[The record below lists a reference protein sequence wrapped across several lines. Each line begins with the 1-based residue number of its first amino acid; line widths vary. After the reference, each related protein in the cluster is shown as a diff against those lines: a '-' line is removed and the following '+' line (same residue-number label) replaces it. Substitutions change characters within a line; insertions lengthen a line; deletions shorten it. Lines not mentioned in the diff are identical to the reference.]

1 MKKMKLRIAPTKKL
15 NGTINAPPS
24 KSYSHRAFI
33 ASSLTNGVS
42 IIKNPLISGDVGVTI
57 KILEALGNKVSKAS
71 NHSFVV
77 KSNYENYK
85 SIKNLLDCG
94 NSGTSIRIFT
104 ALAMLIDGGLS
115 FTGEFIKRKR
125 PIIPLLDALESIGCN
140 YRLTEKKL
148 KVKRK
153 GKKCDIINIP
163 GDISSQFVSAL
174 LMMCPLLD
182 CKKRNSIIVN
192 ITSPI
197 TSYPYVK
204 ITLDVLRSF
213 GIKIHENINDEK
225 VGSYLIACKQNY
237 RAQTYEIPGDFSS
250 ISFILAATIL
260 TPEESQVVIKNL
272 NFEKPQG
279 DQRIIEILQ
288 EMGAN
293 IKIMKENNCLIVNGN
308 INQNPLTGTAIDI
321 RDTPDLFPI
330 LSIIGAFA
338 KGKTEIYNALNLR
351 KKESDRISIIAKEL
365 SKMGVKVIEEKDKIT
380 VYHCNEL
387 RGTSFNHENDHRI
400 AMALTIASL
409 YAQSSSQIENIEIV
423 EDSYPNFVD
432 HIKKLG
438 ANVDLVE

>member
-15 NGTINAPPS
+15 SGTINAPPS

-33 ASSLTNGVS
+33 ASSLTKGVS

-71 NHSFVV
+71 NNSFIV
-77 KSNYENYK
+77 KSNYKNYK
-85 SIKNLLDCG
+85 SIKNLLDCR

-125 PIIPLLDALESIGCN
+125 PIIPLLDALENIGCD
-140 YRLTEKKL
+140 YRLTEKEL

-153 GKKCDIINIP
+153 GKKCDVIKIP

-182 CKKRNSIIVN
+182 CKKRNSIIVEV
-192 ITSPI
+192 TSPI

-204 ITLDVLRSF
+204 ITLDVLSSF
-213 GIKIHENINDEK
+213 GIKVQEKINDEK

-293 IKIMKENNCLIVNGN
+293 IKTMKENNCLIVNGG
-308 INQNPLTGTAIDI
+308 INQNPLTGITIDI
-321 RDTPDLFPI
+321 KDTPDLFPI

-365 SKMGVKVIEEKDKIT
+365 KKMGVKVIEENDKIT
-380 VYHCNEL
+380 IYHCKEL
-387 RGTSFNHENDHRI
+387 RGTSFNHANDHRI
-400 AMALTIASL
+400 AMSLTIASL
-409 YAQSSSQIENIEIV
+409 FAQGPSLIENIEIV
-423 EDSYPNFVD
+423 EDSYPNFVE

-438 ANVDLVE
+438 ANVELVE

>member
-15 NGTINAPPS
+15 IGTINAPPS
-24 KSYSHRAFI
+24 KSYSHRVFI
-33 ASSLTNGVS
+33 VSSLTKGVS

-57 KILEALGNKVSKAS
+57 KILEALGHKVSKAS
-71 NHSFVV
+71 NHSFIV
-77 KSNYENYK
+77 KSNYGNYK
-85 SIKNLLDCG
+85 PVKKLLDCQ

-115 FTGEFIKRKR
+115 FTGEFIKRRR
-125 PIIPLLDALESIGCN
+125 PIIPLLKALESIGCN
-140 YRLTEKKL
+140 YRLTEKDL
-148 KVKRK
+148 VVKRK

-163 GDISSQFVSAL
+163 GDISSQFISAL

-182 CKKRNSIIVN
+182 CKKRDSMIVK

-197 TSYPYVK
+197 TSYPYIK

-213 GIKIHENINDEK
+213 GIKIQERLNDEK
-225 VGSYLIACKQNY
+225 VGSYLISCKQNY

-260 TPEESQVVIKNL
+260 TPEESQVIIKNL

-279 DQRIIEILQ
+279 DQGIIKILQ
-288 EMGAN
+288 KMGAN
-293 IKIMKENNCLIVNGN
+293 IKIMKENNSLIVNGN
-308 INQNPLTGTAIDI
+308 INQNPLTGINIDI

-351 KKESDRISIIAKEL
+351 NKESDRISIIAKEL
-365 SKMGVKVIEEKDKIT
+365 SKMGVKVIEEKDKIII
-380 VYHCNEL
+380 YHCKEL
-387 RGTSFNHENDHRI
+387 RGASFNHENDHRI

-409 YAQSSSQIENIEIV
+409 FAQSPSQIDDIEIV
-423 EDSYPNFVD
+423 EDSYPNFVE

-438 ANVDLVE
+438 ANVELVE

>member
-1 MKKMKLRIAPTKKL
+1 MKLRIAPTIKL

-140 YRLTEKKL
+140 YRLTEKEL

-182 CKKRNSIIVN
+182 CKKRNSIIVK

-204 ITLDVLRSF
+204 ITLDVLNSF
-213 GIKIHENINDEK
+213 GIKVQESLNDEK
-225 VGSYLIACKQNY
+225 VGSYLIACNQNY
-237 RAQTYEIPGDFSS
+237 RAQTYDIPGDFSS
-250 ISFILAATIL
+250 ISFIIAATIL

-293 IKIMKENNCLIVNGN
+293 IKIMKDNNCLIVNGN
-308 INQNPLTGTAIDI
+308 INQNPLTGIAIDI
-321 RDTPDLFPI
+321 NETPDLFPI
-330 LSIIGAFA
+330 LSVIGAFA

-409 YAQSSSQIENIEIV
+409 YAQGSSQIENIEIV

-438 ANVDLVE
+438 ANVGLLE

>member
-1 MKKMKLRIAPTKKL
+1 MKLRIAATKKL

-42 IIKNPLISGDVGVTI
+42 IIKNPLISGDVDVTI

-71 NHSFVV
+71 NHSFIV

-85 SIKNLLDCG
+85 SIKKLLDCG

-104 ALAMLIDGGLS
+104 AIAMLIEGGLS

-125 PIIPLLDALESIGCN
+125 PIIPLLDALENIGCN
-140 YRLTEKKL
+140 YRLNEKEL

-182 CKKRNSIIVN
+182 CKKRNSMIVK
-192 ITSPI
+192 ITTPI

-213 GIKIHENINDEK
+213 GIKIQESLNNEK
-225 VGSYLIACKQNY
+225 VGTYLIACKQNY
-237 RAQTYEIPGDFSS
+237 RAQTYDIPGDFSS

-279 DQRIIEILQ
+279 DQRIIEILL

-365 SKMGVKVIEEKDKIT
+365 SKMGVKVIEEKDKLT
-380 VYHCNEL
+380 VYHCKEL

-409 YAQSSSQIENIEIV
+409 FAQGSAQIDNIEIV

-438 ANVDLVE
+438 ANVELVE

>member
-15 NGTINAPPS
+15 NGTLNAPPS

-71 NHSFVV
+71 NHSFIV

-85 SIKNLLDCG
+85 SVKNLLDCR

-125 PIIPLLDALESIGCN
+125 PIIPLLDGLESIGCN
-140 YRLTEKKL
+140 YKLTEEEL

-182 CKKRNSIIVN
+182 CKKRDSIIIK

-204 ITLDVLRSF
+204 ITLDVLSSF
-213 GIKIHENINDEK
+213 GIKIQENLNDEK
-225 VGSYLIACKQNY
+225 VGSYLIACKQKY
-237 RAQTYEIPGDFSS
+237 RAQTYDIPGDFSS

-260 TPEESQVVIKNL
+260 TSEESRVVIKNL

-288 EMGAN
+288 KMGAN
-293 IKIMKENNCLIVNGN
+293 IKIMKENNSLIVNGN
-308 INQNPLTGTAIDI
+308 INHNPLTGIAIDI
-321 RDTPDLFPI
+321 GDTPDLFPI
-330 LSIIGAFA
+330 LSVIGAFA

-380 VYHCNEL
+380 VYHCKEL

-409 YAQSSSQIENIEIV
+409 NAEGSSLIENIEVV

>member
-15 NGTINAPPS
+15 IGTLNAPPS

-33 ASSLTNGVS
+33 ASSLTRGVS

-57 KILEALGNKVSKAS
+57 KILEELGHRITKVSDDTYM
-71 NHSFVV
+71 V
-77 KSNYENYK
+77 KGNMET
-85 SIKNLLDCG
+85 IKPVKKFLNCQ

-104 ALAMLIDGGLS
+104 AIAMLIDGGLS

-125 PIIPLLDALESIGCN
+125 PIIPLLEALESIGCN
-140 YRLTEKKL
+140 YKLTEKNL
-148 KVKRK
+148 TVKRK
-153 GKKCDIINIP
+153 GKKYDTIKIP

-182 CKKRNSIIVN
+182 CKKRNTISVK

-204 ITLDVLRSF
+204 ITLDVLKSF
-213 GIKIHENINDEK
+213 GIKIKENLNNEK
-225 VGSYLIACKQNY
+225 EGSYLIACKQSY
-237 RAQTYEIPGDFSS
+237 RAQTYEVPGDFSS

-288 EMGAN
+288 KMGAN
-293 IKIMKENNCLIVNGN
+293 ITTMKDKNCLVVNGN
-308 INQNPLTGTAIDI
+308 INQHPLIGIAIDI
-321 RDTPDLFPI
+321 KDTPDLFPI

-338 KGKTEIYNALNLR
+338 EGKTEIYNALNLR
-351 KKESDRISIIAKEL
+351 KKESDRISVIAKEL
-365 SKMGVKVIEEKDKIT
+365 SKMGVKVLEEKDKIT
-380 VYHCNEL
+380 IYHCKEL
-387 RGTSFNHENDHRI
+387 KGASFDHENDHRI
-400 AMALTIASL
+400 AMALTVASL
-409 YAQSSSQIENIEIV
+409 FAKGQSQIDNIEIV
-423 EDSYPNFVD
+423 KDSYPNFIE
-432 HIKKLG
+432 HIKRLG
-438 ANVDLVE
+438 AKIDLIE

>member
-1 MKKMKLRIAPTKKL
+1 MKKMKLRITPTKKL
-15 NGTINAPPS
+15 FGEITAPPS

-33 ASSLTNGVS
+33 VSSLTKGVS
-42 IIKNPLISGDVGVTI
+42 IIKKPLISGDVGVTI
-57 KILEALGNKVSKAS
+57 KILEALGHKVSKAS
-71 NHSFVV
+71 NRSFIV
-77 KSNYENYK
+77 KSNYGNYK
-85 SIKNLLDCG
+85 SVKKLLDCG

-125 PIIPLLDALESIGCN
+125 PIIPLLNALESIGCN
-140 YRLTEKKL
+140 YRLTEKDL

-153 GKKCDIINIP
+153 GKKCNDINIP
-163 GDISSQFVSAL
+163 GDISSQFISAL
-174 LMMCPLLD
+174 LIMCPLLD
-182 CKKRNSIIVN
+182 CKKRNSMTVK

-213 GIKIHENINDEK
+213 GIKIQEKINDEK

-279 DQRIIEILQ
+279 DQRIIGILQ
-288 EMGAN
+288 EMGAK
-293 IKIMKENNCLIVNGN
+293 IKTMKEKNCLIVNGG
-308 INQNPLTGTAIDI
+308 INQNPLTGIAIDI
-321 RDTPDLFPI
+321 KDTPDLFPI

-351 KKESDRISIIAKEL
+351 NKESDRISIIAKEL
-365 SKMGVKVIEEKDKIT
+365 SKMGVKVVEENDKIT
-380 VYHCNEL
+380 IYHCKEL

-400 AMALTIASL
+400 AMSLTIASL
-409 YAQSSSQIENIEIV
+409 FAQGSSLIENIEIV

>member
-1 MKKMKLRIAPTKKL
+1 MKLRIAPTKKL
-15 NGTINAPPS
+15 NGIINAPPS

-33 ASSLTNGVS
+33 ASSLTKGVS

-71 NHSFVV
+71 NHSFIV
-77 KSNYENYK
+77 KSNYGKYK
-85 SIKNLLDCG
+85 SVKKLLDCQ

-115 FTGEFIKRKR
+115 FAGEFIKRKR
-125 PIIPLLDALESIGCN
+125 PIIPLLDALESIGCS
-140 YRLTEKKL
+140 YRLTEKDL

-153 GKKCDIINIP
+153 GKKCDNINIP

-182 CKKRNSIIVN
+182 CKKKNSMMVK

-213 GIKIHENINDEK
+213 GIKIQENINNEK
-225 VGSYLIACKQNY
+225 EGSYLIACKQNY

-293 IKIMKENNCLIVNGN
+293 IKIMKKNNCLIVNGG
-308 INQNPLTGTAIDI
+308 INQNPLTGIAIDI
-321 RDTPDLFPI
+321 NDTPDLFPI

-365 SKMGVKVIEEKDKIT
+365 SKMDVKVIEESDRIT
-380 VYHCNEL
+380 IYHCKEL

-400 AMALTIASL
+400 AMSLTIAGLFAQDPSL
-409 YAQSSSQIENIEIV
+409 IENIEIV
-423 EDSYPNFVD
+423 EDSYPNFVE

>member
-1 MKKMKLRIAPTKKL
+1 
-15 NGTINAPPS
+15 
-24 KSYSHRAFI
+24 
-33 ASSLTNGVS
+33 
-42 IIKNPLISGDVGVTI
+42 VTI

-140 YRLTEKKL
+140 YRLTEKEL

-182 CKKRNSIIVN
+182 CKKRNSIIVK

-204 ITLDVLRSF
+204 ITLDVLNSF
-213 GIKIHENINDEK
+213 GIKVQESLNDEK
-225 VGSYLIACKQNY
+225 VGSYLIACNQNY
-237 RAQTYEIPGDFSS
+237 RAQTYDIPGDFSS
-250 ISFILAATIL
+250 ISFIIAATIL

-279 DQRIIEILQ
+279 DQRIIE
-288 EMGAN
+288 
-293 IKIMKENNCLIVNGN
+293 NNCLIVNGN
-308 INQNPLTGTAIDI
+308 INQNPLTGIAIDI
-321 RDTPDLFPI
+321 NETPDLLTGIAIDINETPDLFPI
-330 LSIIGAFA
+330 LSVIGAFA

-365 SKMGVKVIEEKDKIT
+365 SKMGVKVIEEEDKIT
-380 VYHCNEL
+380 VYYCKEL

-409 YAQSSSQIENIEIV
+409 YAQGSSQIENIEIV

-438 ANVDLVE
+438 ANVGLLE

>member
-1 MKKMKLRIAPTKKL
+1 MKLRIAPTKKL

-71 NHSFVV
+71 NHSFIV

-85 SIKNLLDCG
+85 SIKKLLDCG

-104 ALAMLIDGGLS
+104 ALAMLIEGGLS

-140 YRLTEKKL
+140 YRLNEKEL

-182 CKKRNSIIVN
+182 CKKRDSIVIK

-204 ITLDVLRSF
+204 ITLDVLSSF
-213 GIKIHENINDEK
+213 GIKIQENLNDEK
-225 VGSYLIACKQNY
+225 VGSYLIACKQKY
-237 RAQTYEIPGDFSS
+237 RAQTYDIPGDFSS

-260 TPEESQVVIKNL
+260 TSEESQVVIKNL

-288 EMGAN
+288 KMGAN
-293 IKIMKENNCLIVNGN
+293 IKIMKENNSLIVNGN

-321 RDTPDLFPI
+321 GDTPDLFPI

-380 VYHCNEL
+380 VYHCKEL

-409 YAQSSSQIENIEIV
+409 FAQGPSQMENIEIV

-438 ANVDLVE
+438 ANVGLVE

>member
-1 MKKMKLRIAPTKKL
+1 MKLRITPTKKL
-15 NGTINAPPS
+15 IGTINAPPS

-33 ASSLTNGVS
+33 ASSLTKGVS

-57 KILEALGNKVSKAS
+57 KILEALGHKVSKAS
-71 NHSFVV
+71 SDSFIV
-77 KSNYENYK
+77 KSNYGNYK
-85 SIKNLLDCG
+85 SIKKLLDCG
-94 NSGTSIRIFT
+94 NSGTSIRIFA

-115 FTGEFIKRKR
+115 FTGEFIKRNR
-125 PIIPLLDALESIGCN
+125 PIIPLLNALESIGCS
-140 YRLTEKKL
+140 YRLTEEDL

-153 GKKCDIINIP
+153 GKKCGIINIP
-163 GDISSQFVSAL
+163 GDVSSQFVSAL

-182 CKKRNSIIVN
+182 CKKRNSMVVN

-213 GIKIHENINDEK
+213 GIKIQENINDEK

-293 IKIMKENNCLIVNGN
+293 INTMKEKNCLIVNGG
-308 INQNPLTGTAIDI
+308 INQNPLTGITIDI
-321 RDTPDLFPI
+321 KDTPDLFPI

-365 SKMGVKVIEEKDKIT
+365 IKMGVKVIEENDKIT
-380 VYHCNEL
+380 IYHCKEL

-400 AMALTIASL
+400 AMSLTIASL
-409 YAQSSSQIENIEIV
+409 FAHGSSLIENIEIV
-423 EDSYPNFVD
+423 EDSYPNFVN

>member
-1 MKKMKLRIAPTKKL
+1 MKKMKLRITPTKKL
-15 NGTINAPPS
+15 IGTINAPPS

-33 ASSLTNGVS
+33 ASSLTKGVS

-57 KILEALGNKVSKAS
+57 KILEDLGHKVTKAS
-71 NHSFVV
+71 NHSFIVR
-77 KSNYENYK
+77 SNYGKYK
-85 SIKNLLDCG
+85 SVKKLLDCK

-125 PIIPLLDALESIGCN
+125 PIIPLLNALESIGCN
-140 YRLTEKKL
+140 YRLTEKDL
-148 KVKRK
+148 YVKRK

-182 CKKRNSIIVN
+182 CKKGSSMIVK

-213 GIKIHENINDEK
+213 GIKIQESLNNEK

-250 ISFILAATIL
+250 ISFIIAATIL

-279 DQRIIEILQ
+279 DQKIIEILQ

-293 IKIMKENNCLIVNGN
+293 IKIIKENNCLIVHGN
-308 INQNPLTGTAIDI
+308 INQNPLTGIAIDI
-321 RDTPDLFPI
+321 RETPDLFPI

-351 KKESDRISIIAKEL
+351 EKESDRISIIAKEL

-380 VYHCNEL
+380 IYHCKEL

-409 YAQSSSQIENIEIV
+409 FAQGSSQIENIEIV

-438 ANVDLVE
+438 AIVELVE

>member
-1 MKKMKLRIAPTKKL
+1 MKLRIAPTKKL
-15 NGTINAPPS
+15 TGTINAPPS

-33 ASSLTNGVS
+33 ASSLTKGVS
-42 IIKNPLISGDVGVTI
+42 IIKNPLTSGDVGITI
-57 KILEALGNKVSKAS
+57 KILEALGHKISKAS
-71 NHSFVV
+71 NQSYII
-77 KSNYENYK
+77 KSNYGNYK
-85 SIKNLLDCG
+85 PVKKLLDCG
-94 NSGTSIRIFT
+94 NSGTSIRIFA
-104 ALAMLIDGGLS
+104 ALAMVIDGGLS
-115 FTGEFIKRKR
+115 LTGEFIKRKR
-125 PIIPLLDALESIGCN
+125 PIIPLLRALESIGCN
-140 YRLTEKKL
+140 YNLTEKDL
-148 KVKRK
+148 TVKRK
-153 GKKCDIINIP
+153 GNKCEIINIP

-182 CKKRNSIIVN
+182 CKKRNSMLVN

-213 GIKIHENINDEK
+213 DIKIQESLYNDK
-225 VGSYLIACKQNY
+225 VSNYLIMCKQNY

-250 ISFILAATIL
+250 ISFILAAVIL
-260 TPEESQVVIKNL
+260 TSEESRVIIKNL

-279 DQRIIEILQ
+279 DKKIIEILQ
-288 EMGAN
+288 RMGAN
-293 IKIMKENNCLIVNGN
+293 IRIMKENNCLIVNGN
-308 INQNPLTGTAIDI
+308 INQNPLTGLAIDI

-365 SKMGVKVIEEKDKIT
+365 RKMGVKVIEEIDKIT
-380 VYHCNEL
+380 IYHCKEL
-387 RGTSFNHENDHRI
+387 RGASFNHENDHRI

-409 YAQSSSQIENIEIV
+409 FAQSPSQIENIEIV

>member
-1 MKKMKLRIAPTKKL
+1 MKLRIAPTIKL

-42 IIKNPLISGDVGVTI
+42 IIKNPLISGDVGVTVTI

-140 YRLTEKKL
+140 YRLTEKEL

-182 CKKRNSIIVN
+182 CKKRNSIIVK

-204 ITLDVLRSF
+204 ITLDVLNSF
-213 GIKIHENINDEK
+213 GIKVQESLNDEK
-225 VGSYLIACKQNY
+225 VGSYLIACNQNY
-237 RAQTYEIPGDFSS
+237 RAQTYDIPGDFSS
-250 ISFILAATIL
+250 ISFIIAATIL

-308 INQNPLTGTAIDI
+308 INQNPLTGIAIDI
-321 RDTPDLFPI
+321 NETPDLFPI
-330 LSIIGAFA
+330 LSVIGAF
-338 KGKTEIYNALNLR
+338 
-351 KKESDRISIIAKEL
+351 
-365 SKMGVKVIEEKDKIT
+365 
-380 VYHCNEL
+380 
-387 RGTSFNHENDHRI
+387 
-400 AMALTIASL
+400 
-409 YAQSSSQIENIEIV
+409 
-423 EDSYPNFVD
+423 
-432 HIKKLG
+432 
-438 ANVDLVE
+438 

>member
-1 MKKMKLRIAPTKKL
+1 MKLRITPTKKL
-15 NGTINAPPS
+15 IGTINAPPS

-33 ASSLTNGVS
+33 ASSLTKGVS

-57 KILEALGNKVSKAS
+57 KILEALGHKVSKAS
-71 NHSFVV
+71 SDSFIV
-77 KSNYENYK
+77 KSNYGNYK
-85 SIKNLLDCG
+85 SVKKLLDCG

-115 FTGEFIKRKR
+115 FTGEFIKRNR
-125 PIIPLLDALESIGCN
+125 PIIPLLNALESIGCS
-140 YRLTEKKL
+140 YRLTEEDL

-153 GKKCDIINIP
+153 GKKCGIINIP
-163 GDISSQFVSAL
+163 GDVSSQFVSAL

-182 CKKRNSIIVN
+182 CKKRNSMVVN

-213 GIKIHENINDEK
+213 GIKIQENINDEK

-293 IKIMKENNCLIVNGN
+293 INTMKEKNCLIVNGG
-308 INQNPLTGTAIDI
+308 INQNPLTGITIDI
-321 RDTPDLFPI
+321 KDTPDLFPI

-365 SKMGVKVIEEKDKIT
+365 IKMGVKVIEENDKIT
-380 VYHCNEL
+380 IYHCKEL

-400 AMALTIASL
+400 AMSLTIASL
-409 YAQSSSQIENIEIV
+409 FAHGSSLIENIEIV
-423 EDSYPNFVD
+423 EDSYPNFVN

>member
-1 MKKMKLRIAPTKKL
+1 MKLRITPTKKL
-15 NGTINAPPS
+15 IGTINAPPS

-33 ASSLTNGVS
+33 ASSLTKGVS

-57 KILEALGNKVSKAS
+57 KILEALGHKVSKAS
-71 NHSFVV
+71 SDSFIV
-77 KSNYENYK
+77 KSNYGNYK
-85 SIKNLLDCG
+85 SVKKLLDCG
-94 NSGTSIRIFT
+94 NSGTSIRIFA

-115 FTGEFIKRKR
+115 FTGEFIKRNR
-125 PIIPLLDALESIGCN
+125 PIIPLLNALESIGCS
-140 YRLTEKKL
+140 YRLTEEDL

-153 GKKCDIINIP
+153 GKKCGIINIP
-163 GDISSQFVSAL
+163 GDVSSQFVSAL

-182 CKKRNSIIVN
+182 CKKRNSMVVN

-213 GIKIHENINDEK
+213 GIKIQENINDEK

-293 IKIMKENNCLIVNGN
+293 INTMKEKNCLIVNGG
-308 INQNPLTGTAIDI
+308 INQNPLTGITIDI
-321 RDTPDLFPI
+321 KDTPDLFPI

-365 SKMGVKVIEEKDKIT
+365 IKMGVKVIEENDKIT
-380 VYHCNEL
+380 IYHCKEL

-400 AMALTIASL
+400 AMSLTIASL
-409 YAQSSSQIENIEIV
+409 FAHGSSLIENIEIV
-423 EDSYPNFVD
+423 EDSYPNFVN

>member
-1 MKKMKLRIAPTKKL
+1 MKLRIAPTKKL
-15 NGTINAPPS
+15 IGTVNAPPS
-24 KSYSHRAFI
+24 KSYSHRALI
-33 ASSLTNGVS
+33 ASSLAKGVS
-42 IIKNPLISGDVGVTI
+42 IIKNPLISGDVEVTI
-57 KILEALGNKVSKAS
+57 DILKSLGHRISRVSDDTYM
-71 NHSFVV
+71 V
-77 KSNYENYK
+77 KGNMK
-85 SIKNLLDCG
+85 TIKTVKKLLDCR

-104 ALAMLIDGGLS
+104 AIAMLIDGGLF

-125 PIIPLLDALESIGCN
+125 PIIPLLKALESIGCN
-140 YRLTEKKL
+140 YRLTEKEL

-153 GKKCDIINIP
+153 GKKCDILSIP

-182 CKKRNSIIVN
+182 CKKRNSMIVK

-213 GIKIHENINDEK
+213 GIKIQENLNNEK
-225 VGSYLIACKQNY
+225 VGSYLVPCKQNY
-237 RAQTYEIPGDFSS
+237 RAQTYEVPGDFSS
-250 ISFILAATIL
+250 ISVILAATIL

-288 EMGAN
+288 KMGAN
-293 IKIMKENNCLIVNGN
+293 IRTLKENNCLIVNGN
-308 INQNPLTGTAIDI
+308 INQNPLTGIAIDI

-338 KGKTEIYNALNLR
+338 KGKTEIFNALNLR
-351 KKESDRISIIAKEL
+351 KKESDRISVIAKEL
-365 SKMGVKVIEEKDKIT
+365 SKMGVKVLEEKDKIT
-380 VYHCNEL
+380 IYHCKEL
-387 RGTSFNHENDHRI
+387 RGASFNHENDHRI
-400 AMALTIASL
+400 AMALTVASL
-409 YAQSSSQIENIEIV
+409 FAQGPSQIENIEIV

>member
-1 MKKMKLRIAPTKKL
+1 MKKMKLRITPTKKL

-33 ASSLTNGVS
+33 ASSLAKGVS

-71 NHSFVV
+71 NDSFIV
-77 KSNYENYK
+77 KSNYENQK
-85 SIKNLLDCG
+85 PVKKLLDCQ

-104 ALAMLIDGGLS
+104 ALAMLINGGLS
-115 FTGEFIKRKR
+115 FSGEFIKRKR
-125 PIIPLLDALESIGCN
+125 PIIPLLKALESIGCN
-140 YRLTEKKL
+140 YRLTEKDL
-148 KVKRK
+148 KVKRR
-153 GKKCDIINIP
+153 GKKCGDINIP

-174 LMMCPLLD
+174 LMMSPLLE

-213 GIKIHENINDEK
+213 GIKIQENLSNEK
-225 VGSYLIACKQNY
+225 EGSYLIACNQNY
-237 RAQTYEIPGDFSS
+237 RGQTYEIPGDFSS

-279 DQRIIEILQ
+279 DQKIIEILQ
-288 EMGAN
+288 KMGAN
-293 IKIMKENNCLIVNGN
+293 IKVEKENNCLIVHGN
-308 INQNPLTGTAIDI
+308 IKKNPLTGIAIDI
-321 RDTPDLFPI
+321 RETPDLFPI

-338 KGKTEIYNALNLR
+338 KGKTEIFNAINLR
-351 KKESDRISIIAKEL
+351 QKESDRISIIAKEL

-380 VYHCNEL
+380 IYHCKEL

-409 YAQSSSQIENIEIV
+409 FAQSSSQIENIEIV

-438 ANVDLVE
+438 AIVELVE

>member
-15 NGTINAPPS
+15 SGTINAPPS

-71 NHSFVV
+71 NNSFIV
-77 KSNYENYK
+77 KSNFKNYK
-85 SIKNLLDCG
+85 SIKNLLDCR

-125 PIIPLLDALESIGCN
+125 PIIPLLNALESIGCS
-140 YRLTEKKL
+140 YRLTEEDL

-153 GKKCDIINIP
+153 GKKCGIINIP

-182 CKKRNSIIVN
+182 CKKRNSMVVN

-204 ITLDVLRSF
+204 ITLDVLRSY
-213 GIKIHENINDEK
+213 GIKIQENVNDKK

-293 IKIMKENNCLIVNGN
+293 IKIMKEDNCLIVNGG
-308 INQNPLTGTAIDI
+308 INQNPLTGIAIDI
-321 RDTPDLFPI
+321 KDTPDLFPI

-365 SKMGVKVIEEKDKIT
+365 KKMGVKVIEENDKIT
-380 VYHCNEL
+380 IYHCKEL
-387 RGTSFNHENDHRI
+387 RGTSFNHANDHRI
-400 AMALTIASL
+400 AMSLTIASL
-409 YAQSSSQIENIEIV
+409 FAQNPSLIENIEIV
-423 EDSYPNFVD
+423 EDSYPNFVE